1 MKREHVVSGAAEGL
15 RDVQVLFV
23 AGGAVKI
30 ENGGMVSGA
39 CCRVHHAVHQ
49 HAAAGNPDGF
59 IARWVC
65 SVAQRIAEDGARNI
79 AGLALSQYRQLQRWE
94 RAHDRAPKDQNLSL
108 HRYYPKTR
116 KSRTLY
122 HNGSVLPPGTTTK
135 VEAQSGRGKI
145 AGGS

>member
-1 MKREHVVSGAAEGL
+1 MKREHVVAGAAEGL

-23 AGGAVKI
+23 AGGTEEI

-39 CCRVHHAVHQ
+39 CRRVHHSVHQ

-65 SVAQRIAEDGARNI
+65 SVAWRIGEDGARNI

-94 RAHDRAPKDQNLSL
+94 RGHYRAPEDQSLSL
-108 HRYYPKTR
+108 HRYYSK
-116 KSRTLY
+116 
-122 HNGSVLPPGTTTK
+122 
-135 VEAQSGRGKI
+135 
-145 AGGS
+145 